1 MDSRLGIYDWPPLT
15 FLGTIKGRTSGQ
27 TLTCNLLLVSLETGR
42 LQVWHLQAGSCLLSE
57 MEVTIET
64 GFVSC
69 GHFKIAVLARTKR
82 D

>member
-27 TLTCNLLLVSLETGR
+27 TLTCLLASLETGR

-57 MEVTIET
+57 MEVTTEI
-64 GFVSC
+64 G
-69 GHFKIAVLARTKR
+69 
-82 D
+82 